1 LTVLKRRKRTAMSP
15 VVVALD
21 PRLSQGRTEPA
32 LVDIID
38 FKWLMAAEGHRV
50 HVERLQAD
58 ATYARQ
64 CLALAGAS
72 RTDALR
78 DVARRLLA
86 LIA

>member
-1 LTVLKRRKRTAMSP
+1 MSP
-15 VVVALD
+15 VVIALD
-21 PRLSQGRTEPA
+21 PHLPLGRHEPA

-58 ATYARQ
+58 AGYARQ
-64 CLALAGAS
+64 CLAQAATS

-86 LIA
+86 AIG